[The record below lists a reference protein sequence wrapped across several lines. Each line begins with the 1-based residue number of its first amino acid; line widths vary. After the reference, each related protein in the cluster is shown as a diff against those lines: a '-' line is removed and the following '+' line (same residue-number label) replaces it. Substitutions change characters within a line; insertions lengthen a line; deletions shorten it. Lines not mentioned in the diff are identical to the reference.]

1 MEIPTDTELWNRF
14 KTGDR
19 NAFSIIYKRYFPTM
33 YAYGCSMGITHD
45 NVKDAI
51 QEVFMNLYFAPHMEI
66 ESNTLKFYLL
76 RSVKNKILD
85 LWRSQKNKIG
95 ISENDYNFTI
105 NFTIEDKLMEDE
117 EYTAIKQRIS
127 HMLNT
132 LTNHQKEVMYLRY
145 IEELDYETIAQL
157 MGIKVQSV
165 RNIVCKSVEKLKS
178 LSPDEFLCFLA
189 LLSSPLAN

>member
-1 MEIPTDTELWNRF
+1 
-14 KTGDR
+14 
-19 NAFSIIYKRYFPTM
+19 
-33 YAYGCSMGITHD
+33 
-45 NVKDAI
+45 
-51 QEVFMNLYFAPHMEI
+51 
-66 ESNTLKFYLL
+66 
-76 RSVKNKILD
+76 
-85 LWRSQKNKIG
+85 
-95 ISENDYNFTI
+95 
-105 NFTIEDKLMEDE
+105 MEDE

-157 MGIKVQSV
+157 MNIKVQSV